1 MKKNKKLDVFNHH
14 ANSLLIETNK
24 YQLNSKLLFSIII
37 PYYDTYETIKETLD
51 SIVNQVFDLKKVEV
65 IIVSDG
71 AKISIDNLI
80 KQYQNKFG
88 HFKLIKKENGNWGS
102 VINFVKENKMI
113 HGDYFTILDSDD
125 KFAPQCLST
134 FAKFINERNK
144 KVDVLTSQF
153 YFWQAKIN
161 KKQKRKIYCL
171 SKSHFFS
178 VINENYFKTA
188 YSFPLC
194 KFYRTYL
201 FYESNFKLVENC
213 SFQDVCLYYEMK
225 KNCHSWQFINEYLG
239 FYRCDRDNSSSN
251 EQWSYKKLQWWKQTI
266 EYLSNQ
272 DSGCI
277 ARFYFLANHFTKHY
291 KKFIKQQKDPDKWKV
306 VLKKKYDTS
315 YVPRKYKLLIKI
327 FCFFVVIFNKKII
340 KLI

>member
-1 MKKNKKLDVFNHH
+1 MKKNNNLDILNHRDDGLSIEVKKYPTD
-14 ANSLLIETNK
+14 
-24 YQLNSKLLFSIII
+24 SKLVFSIVI
-37 PYYDTYETIKETLD
+37 PYYDTFDTINETLD
-51 SIVNQVFDLKKVEV
+51 SIVTQTFNLKKVEV

-71 AKISIDNLI
+71 AKISIDNLV
-80 KQYQNKFG
+80 KPYQKKFG
-88 HFKLIKKENGNWGS
+88 NFKLIRKANGNWGS
-102 VINFVKENKMI
+102 VINFVKNNKMI

-125 KFAPQCLST
+125 KFEPQCLNM
-134 FAKFINERNK
+134 FAKYINEGNN

-171 SKSHFFS
+171 SKTHFFS
-178 VINENYFKTA
+178 RINDNFFKTA

-194 KFYRTYL
+194 KFYRTQL
-201 FYESNFKLVENC
+201 FYANHFQLLENC

-225 KNCHSWQFINEYLG
+225 KVCHSWQFINEYLG
-239 FYRCDRDNSSSN
+239 CYRCDRDNSSSN
-251 EQWSYKKLQWWKQTI
+251 EQWSNKKLQWWKQTI

-272 DSGCI
+272 ESGCV
-277 ARFYFLANHFTKHY
+277 ARFYFLANHFIKHY
-291 KKFIKQQKDPDKWKV
+291 KKFVNHQQNSDEWKI

-315 YVPRKYKLLIKI
+315 YLPRKYKLIIKT
-327 FCFFVVIFNKKII
+327 FLFFIVFFNKKII